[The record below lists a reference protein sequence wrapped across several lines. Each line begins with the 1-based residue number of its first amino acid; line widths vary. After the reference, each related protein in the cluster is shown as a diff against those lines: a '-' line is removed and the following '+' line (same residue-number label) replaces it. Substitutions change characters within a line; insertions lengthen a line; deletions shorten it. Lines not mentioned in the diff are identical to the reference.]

1 MNLMPAVWYS
11 KMYSAH
17 MPGIVFPAAVY
28 HPYDWPHPQNMVRTR
43 NFLRWGLL
51 LLPLPLPL
59 LFNLVK
65 GF

>member
-1 MNLMPAVWYS
+1 
-11 KMYSAH
+11 MYGAH

-43 NFLRWGLL
+43 IFLRWGLL